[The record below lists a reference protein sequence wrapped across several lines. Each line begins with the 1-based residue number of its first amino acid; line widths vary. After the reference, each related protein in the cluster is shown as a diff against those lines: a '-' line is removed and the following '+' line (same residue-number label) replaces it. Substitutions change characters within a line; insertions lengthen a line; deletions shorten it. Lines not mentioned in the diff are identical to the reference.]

1 MDDGSEMAGCAVGWG
16 ELKIVFLL
24 FPFKQQQ
31 QEAAEMNREF
41 D

>member
-1 MDDGSEMAGCAVGWG
+1 MDDGSEMAGCAVGG
-16 ELKIVFLL
+16 RTQNCVSSF
-24 FPFKQQQ
+24 FPFKQQ